1 MWRKISPETKTEAL
15 EKIKNEG
22 LTVKDASSL
31 YGVSTKV
38 IYQWLGNKITGDPN
52 ILENNKL
59 KKEIKMLRELIGKL
73 TIELDKLK
81 KNDW

>member
-59 KKEIKMLRELIGKL
+59 KKEIKTLRELIGKL

>member
-1 MWRKISPETKTEAL
+1 MWRKINPETKTEAL

-73 TIELDKLK
+73 TIELEKLK